1 MIILCAAWG
10 MAVMAYNVTFQ
21 SELILCV
28 PQSASAVAMIALA
41 ALIYY
46 IIRLIRHM
54 KRMYKL
60 VKNRE
65 LIDIIYRFMKKCNL

>member
-1 MIILCAAWG
+1 MIILCAVWG
-10 MAVMAYNVTFQ
+10 MAVMVYNVTFQ

-28 PQSASAVAMIALA
+28 PQSASAVAMAIFQQS
-41 ALIYY
+41 LIWE
-46 IIRLIRHM
+46 LDVEHGLE
-54 KRMYKL
+54 KMYKL

>member
-1 MIILCAAWG
+1 
-10 MAVMAYNVTFQ
+10 MAYNVTFQ

-54 KRMYKL
+54 KRKECI
-60 VKNRE
+60 N
-65 LIDIIYRFMKKCNL
+65 IIYRFMKKCNL

>member
-1 MIILCAAWG
+1 
-10 MAVMAYNVTFQ
+10 MAYNVTFQ

-28 PQSASAVAMIALA
+28 PQSASAVAMAIFQQS
-41 ALIYY
+41 LIWE
-46 IIRLIRHM
+46 LDVEHGLE
-54 KRMYKL
+54 KMYKL

>member
-1 MIILCAAWG
+1 MIILCAVWG

-28 PQSASAVAMIALA
+28 PQSASAVAMAIFQQS
-41 ALIYY
+41 LIWE
-46 IIRLIRHM
+46 LDVEHGLE
-54 KRMYKL
+54 KMYKL

>member
-1 MIILCAAWG
+1 
-10 MAVMAYNVTFQ
+10 MAYNVTFQ

-41 ALIYY
+41 ALIYC

-54 KRMYKL
+54 KRKECINYLKIE
-60 VKNRE
+60 N
-65 LIDIIYRFMKKCNL
+65 